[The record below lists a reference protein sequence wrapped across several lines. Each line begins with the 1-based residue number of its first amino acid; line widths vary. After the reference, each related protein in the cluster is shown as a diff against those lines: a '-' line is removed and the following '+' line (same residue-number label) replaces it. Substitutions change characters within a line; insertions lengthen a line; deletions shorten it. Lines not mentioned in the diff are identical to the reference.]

1 MQDVD
6 IPREAAAYC
15 GIPYQSFLYLT
26 RQGKIPHMRVS
37 KQKILYRRASLDQWM
52 SDLEAQSVTAKP
64 DRPLLRRAK

>member
-1 MQDVD
+1 MLDVD
-6 IPREAAAYC
+6 IPKAAAAYC
-15 GIPYQSFLYLT
+15 GIPYQSLLRLT